1 MDFKKRVLK
10 FKFEGA
16 DYVVPFPSNRKL
28 HEFQKKQSKSKEED
42 SLELLIDFLDGLG
55 LPSDVSWEMEP
66 SHLTQILE
74 NFSQKKS

>member
-16 DYVVPFPSNRKL
+16 DYSVPYPSNKKL
-28 HEFQKKQSKSKEED
+28 HEFQKKQSKTKEED
-42 SLELLIDFLDGLG
+42 SLELLVEFLNGLG
-55 LPSDVSWEMEP
+55 LPSDVSWDMEP

-74 NFSQKKS
+74 NFGQKKS

>member
-16 DYVVPFPSNRKL
+16 DYSVPYPSNKKL
-28 HEFQKKQSKSKEED
+28 HEFQKKQSKTKEED
-42 SLELLIDFLDGLG
+42 SLELLIEFLSGLG